1 MKKPLIMYGKPVADV
16 YSEHIAKRIAQRTA
30 VGKKTTLAIVMVGDN
45 GPSLAYLKR
54 IVKLTE
60 SLGGTVRVCAFPS
73 TVSQDEVLSC
83 VSRLN
88 RSRTVQGIMPLF
100 PMPEQINDEVI
111 ANAVLP
117 AKDLDCVNSLSVGRF
132 YAGQSPWAP
141 ATARACMALLHYY
154 NIPLDGKF
162 AVVLGRSNVVGKP
175 VAYMLMAE
183 NATICVCHSHSKNIA
198 EICAKADIL
207 VSAVGKPG
215 IVTPEMIK
223 NGAVL
228 VDVGIN
234 VTERGIVGDIAPEC
248 YPKSGAYSPVPG
260 GIGTVCNMML
270 LQCLVE
276 K

>member
-1 MKKPLIMYGKPVADV
+1 MKKPIIMDGKPVAEI
-16 YSEHIAKRIAQRTA
+16 YRERIALKIAERA
-30 VGKKTTLAIVMVGDN
+30 ALGKKTTLALILVGDN

-60 SLGGTVRVCAFPS
+60 SLGGTARVCAFPS

-100 PMPEQINDEVI
+100 PMPPQIDDEVI
-111 ANAVLP
+111 GNAVAP
-117 AKDLDCVNSLSVGRF
+117 AKDLDCVNSLNVGRF

-154 NIPLDGKF
+154 NISMDGKF

-183 NATICVCHSHSKNIA
+183 NATVAVCHSHSKNIGQ
-198 EICAKADIL
+198 ICSRADIL

-215 IVTPEMIK
+215 LVTPDMVK
-223 NGAVL
+223 PGAVL

-234 VTERGIVGDIAPEC
+234 VTKQGIVGDVAPEC
-248 YPKSGAYSPVPG
+248 YAKASAYSPVPG
-260 GIGTVCNMML
+260 GVGTVCNVML
-270 LQCLVE
+270 LECLVA